1 MCIWEAAAG
10 SNIRLVLASS
20 SVQAEQTTTY
30 TYDVLSRHSQH
41 GQLSSD
47 SSEATQLLSAILL
60 PLQQEADQHL
70 RKPRWHAP
78 AMSTLLTSHLGSSQ
92 RSQDY
97 SLSEWLLTPHRPPH
111 TAEHHGQSA
120 RPMRMQRMTG
130 AGNSVINCSPSER
143 SCLGSPASHVD
154 SFKPTSAPH

>member
-47 SSEATQLLSAILL
+47 SSEATQLLSAISAASATRSR
-60 PLQQEADQHL
+60 PASAKAQMACPSNVYFAHFTSGFKSK
-70 RKPRWHAP
+70 KPRLQP
-78 AMSTLLTSHLGSSQ
+78 
-92 RSQDY
+92 
-97 SLSEWLLTPHRPPH
+97 E
-111 TAEHHGQSA
+111 
-120 RPMRMQRMTG
+120 
-130 AGNSVINCSPSER
+130 
-143 SCLGSPASHVD
+143 
-154 SFKPTSAPH
+154 